1 MSDNNNDNNNDDN
14 NGNDDNNDDKTKGED
29 QNTEMNAEETKKEGE
44 TKEEKEEKV
53 EDTTNYDLNGGF
65 AFTEEEINDAI
76 DQIVKENEM
85 TEIVNS
91 VVKSERL
98 KKLLKRHLPHHEKQ
112 MIRIVGACK
121 SYARVAFGD
130 KFDSNFSDIAPVTT
144 CEMKYAHSPH
154 IAEYWATISS
164 ISYHLVFLV
173 LFVPYQDWYYLW
185 QLDGRIPII
194 TTITV
199 YILFLVGT
207 TSALYHS
214 TLWEGIGCID
224 CSLAI
229 IGMTMLTLACINVD
243 IKIYALIL
251 ATLTLLYFK
260 HLKYAT
266 AISVVLGALLV
277 PYIIIQ
283 NIIRNNSLGWATS
296 ISLFVGTV
304 CFMLDRARV
313 FPEFAHFHSIWHVLS
328 GLSGLFGLLNVVC
341 NGPHDCGYFLRC

>member
-1 MSDNNNDNNNDDN
+1 MRVCTHFNKMNDNDDLDDDN
-14 NGNDDNNDDKTKGED
+14 NEDDKIKGED
-29 QNTEMNAEETKKEGE
+29 QNTEMNVEEKKKEGE
-44 TKEEKEEKV
+44 KKEEEKEEKV
-53 EDTTNYDLNGGF
+53 EDIINDDLNHGF

-76 DQIVKENEM
+76 DQIVKEDEM

-112 MIRIVGACK
+112 MIRMVGACK

-130 KFDSNFSDIAPVTT
+130 KFDSKFSDIAPVTT
-144 CEMKYAHSPH
+144 CEIKNAHSPY

-173 LFVPYQDWYYLW
+173 LFVPYHDWYYLW
-185 QLDGRIPII
+185 QLDGRIPMS
-194 TTITV
+194 TTISV
-199 YILFLVGT
+199 YIMILVGAA
-207 TSALYHS
+207 SALYHS

-229 IGMTMLTLACINVD
+229 IGMTMLTLACINAD
-243 IKIYALIL
+243 IKIYSLIL
-251 ATLTLLYFK
+251 VTLTLLYFK
-260 HLKYAT
+260 NLKYAT
-266 AISVVLGALLV
+266 AISVMLGTLLV

-283 NIIRNNSLGWATS
+283 NILRNNLLGWAAS
-296 ISLFVGTV
+296 ITLFFGTI
-304 CFMLDRARV
+304 CFMLDRAHV

-341 NGPHDCGYFLRC
+341 NGPHA